1 VRRER
6 NVGFRGDLFE
16 SLLDPQLFQL
26 PRELAIIDRLLDD
39 ERYLEP
45 IRRKLTATR
54 GRPTIPLETYL
65 RMMYLKRR
73 YDLGFEALVKEVA
86 DSLVWRSFCRLN
98 LTDKVPDASTLIK
111 LTHRLGPE
119 VFEELHKALMGHL
132 VEQRVIKQRSPRIR
146 VDTTVVRAH
155 VHYPTDAGLLA
166 DGVRVL
172 TRLVRRAKEAGI
184 GLRIAARNRLRSVRR
199 RLQRIHRVLRRGGEK
214 ARAEVE
220 RLTAEVAT
228 LAHKTAQ
235 EAERVARAVVR
246 RMRQLGP
253 AVGSRYRALAEALIT
268 YTARV
273 RRALDQ
279 TQLRL
284 QGIRSIPDRLVSL
297 FDPDARPIRRGKLAS
312 PVEFGY
318 KLVLVET
325 PEGFIS
331 HYRLHTGSPSDDQL
345 LSEAVQGHI
354 QAVGAPPRVVVTD
367 RGMASRANEAALR
380 AMGIPHVAWP
390 PRTRS
395 PGPPSASRRAF
406 RRLVRWRNGLEG
418 RIAHLKR
425 DYQLD
430 ESRYRGAERAATW
443 SGEGIFAHNLA
454 QAARRGKALAPATG

>member
-1 VRRER
+1 M
-6 NVGFRGDLFE
+6 GFRGDLFE

-119 VFEELHKALMGHL
+119 VFEELHKTLMGHR

-214 ARAEVE
+214 ARMPA
-220 RLTAEVAT
+220 
-228 LAHKTAQ
+228 
-235 EAERVARAVVR
+235 
-246 RMRQLGP
+246 MRT
-253 AVGSRYRALAEALIT
+253 RW
-268 YTARV
+268 TARV
-273 RRALDQ
+273 N
-279 TQLRL
+279 RL
-284 QGIRSIPDRLVSL
+284 EAATG
-297 FDPDARPIRRGKLAS
+297 ARPGNGVRAFPSSPWPAS
-312 PVEFGY
+312 GP
-318 KLVLVET
+318 
-325 PEGFIS
+325 
-331 HYRLHTGSPSDDQL
+331 
-345 LSEAVQGHI
+345 
-354 QAVGAPPRVVVTD
+354 
-367 RGMASRANEAALR
+367 AA
-380 AMGIPHVAWP
+380 
-390 PRTRS
+390 RTRGCS
-395 PGPPSASRRAF
+395 AF
-406 RRLVRWRNGLEG
+406 RRARL
-418 RIAHLKR
+418 
-425 DYQLD
+425 
-430 ESRYRGAERAATW
+430 RA
-443 SGEGIFAHNLA
+443 GNPGN
-454 QAARRGKALAPATG
+454 RREW